1 MSDQNSDPNTE
12 EEKKDQATPTE
23 QETPTPKREEAQVD
37 QKPTKNPENPA
48 VETKGENDSPHPEEP
63 TTEKQAKDSS
73 EKTITEEQKKT
84 QSEETASEEQ
94 KEAPSEKTPTEEQ
107 AEESPEENTES
118 ILTQD
123 TGLLSHEKKTSLKTS
138 VGKQARNTGR
148 NWYVIHTY
156 SGYEDAVEKAL
167 RQRIESLNMHDLI
180 FDIIVPKESTI
191 TIKKG
196 EHVTEKKRLFPG
208 YVLVEMIVTD
218 ESWYVVR
225 NTPNVTGFV
234 GSGTIPVPIH
244 PEEFNVIQK
253 HIKKEEPKFKINFQ
267 IGEQVIIS
275 DGPFKT
281 YEGLID
287 TIDEKKGKLKVLVTI
302 FGRETP
308 VELDFVQ
315 VKKK

>member
-1 MSDQNSDPNTE
+1 MAD
-12 EEKKDQATPTE
+12 
-23 QETPTPKREEAQVD
+23 
-37 QKPTKNPENPA
+37 
-48 VETKGENDSPHPEEP
+48 
-63 TTEKQAKDSS
+63 
-73 EKTITEEQKKT
+73 
-84 QSEETASEEQ
+84 
-94 KEAPSEKTPTEEQ
+94 
-107 AEESPEENTES
+107 S
-118 ILTQD
+118 ILD
-123 TGLLSHEKKTSLKTS
+123 PHLKKTSLKTS
-138 VGKQARNTGR
+138 VGKQLKGTGR

-167 RQRIESLNMHDLI
+167 RQRIESLNMNDLI
-180 FDIIVPKESTI
+180 FDVVVPKESTI

-208 YVLVEMIVTD
+208 YVLVDMIVTD

-234 GSGTIPVPIH
+234 GSGTIPVPVR
-244 PEEFNVIQK
+244 PEEFDVIMK
-253 HIKKEEPKFKINFQ
+253 HSKKEEPKFKINFSV
-267 IGEQVIIS
+267 GEQVIIS
-275 DGPFKT
+275 DGPFKN

-287 TIDEKKGKLKVLVTI
+287 AIDEKKGKLKVLVTV

>member
-1 MSDQNSDPNTE
+1 MTDTNNPADDQAVTTDEPQAEETAVSEETSAPAEDTPTNEDGAPSEEVSSEEASTE
-12 EEKKDQATPTE
+12 EAEETEEADDEPATPSLMGM
-23 QETPTPKREEAQVD
+23 D
-37 QKPTKNPENPA
+37 
-48 VETKGENDSPHPEEP
+48 
-63 TTEKQAKDSS
+63 
-73 EKTITEEQKKT
+73 QKKT
-84 QSEETASEEQ
+84 A
-94 KEAPSEKTPTEEQ
+94 
-107 AEESPEENTES
+107 
-118 ILTQD
+118 
-123 TGLLSHEKKTSLKTS
+123 LKTS
-138 VGKQARNTGR
+138 VGKQAKGTGK

-208 YVLVEMIVTD
+208 YVLVNMIVTD

-234 GSGTIPVPIH
+234 GSGTIPVPVR
-244 PEEFNVIQK
+244 PEEFDVIQK
-253 HIKKEEPKFKINFQ
+253 HVKKEEPKFKINFQ
-267 IGEQVIIS
+267 VGENVIVS
-275 DGPFKT
+275 DGPFKN

>member
-1 MSDQNSDPNTE
+1 MSTTDPQNEENVQEEQLTSPEESTE
-12 EEKKDQATPTE
+12 STE
-23 QETPTPKREEAQVD
+23 QETT
-37 QKPTKNPENPA
+37 
-48 VETKGENDSPHPEEP
+48 SEP
-63 TTEKQAKDSS
+63 
-73 EKTITEEQKKT
+73 
-84 QSEETASEEQ
+84 SEETSETPENQDVPQDASDEEDL
-94 KEAPSEKTPTEEQ
+94 EDDAPKSDLMM
-107 AEESPEENTES
+107 
-118 ILTQD
+118 I
-123 TGLLSHEKKTSLKTS
+123 HEKKTSLKTS
-138 VGKQARNTGR
+138 VGKQAKNTGK

-180 FDIIVPKESTI
+180 FDVIVPKESTI

-208 YVLVEMIVTD
+208 YVLVNMIVTD

-234 GSGTIPVPIH
+234 GSGTIPVPVR
-244 PEEFNVIQK
+244 PEEFNVIEK

-267 IGEQVIIS
+267 VGEQVIIS

>member
-1 MSDQNSDPNTE
+1 MSDQND
-12 EEKKDQATPTE
+12 
-23 QETPTPKREEAQVD
+23 
-37 QKPTKNPENPA
+37 
-48 VETKGENDSPHPEEP
+48 P
-63 TTEKQAKDSS
+63 TTD
-73 EKTITEEQKKT
+73 EQ
-84 QSEETASEEQ
+84 QESTA
-94 KEAPSEKTPTEEQ
+94 PTEESAPAQ
-107 AEESPEENTES
+107 QEAPADQAPGETEATTENKEEESSEPTEAEELPKAGQEEEQTAEEAPAENTPEEQPEAGESTSGSS
-118 ILTQD
+118 ILVDPT
-123 TGLLSHEKKTSLKTS
+123 TLSMGGSMGSDVKRTALKTS
-138 VGKQARNTGR
+138 IGKQASGTGK

-208 YVLVEMIVTD
+208 YVLVSMIVTD

-234 GSGTIPVPIH
+234 GSGTIPVPVD
-244 PEEFNVIQK
+244 PEEFAVIEK
-253 HIKKEEPKFKINFQ
+253 HIKKEEPKFKINFTK
-267 IGEQVIIS
+267 GENVIVS

-287 TIDEKKGKLKVLVTI
+287 SIDEKKGKLKVLVTI

>member
-1 MSDQNSDPNTE
+1 MSDETRAATTPGDPASSTVSTGNDQNDPE
-12 EEKKDQATPTE
+12 GEASPVQDLDPSMEKQPEEKPSE
-23 QETPTPKREEAQVD
+23 PEEAAPVYLD
-37 QKPTKNPENPA
+37 
-48 VETKGENDSPHPEEP
+48 PH
-63 TTEKQAKDSS
+63 
-73 EKTITEEQKKT
+73 
-84 QSEETASEEQ
+84 
-94 KEAPSEKTPTEEQ
+94 
-107 AEESPEENTES
+107 
-118 ILTQD
+118 L
-123 TGLLSHEKKTSLKTS
+123 KKTSLKTS
-138 VGKQARNTGR
+138 IGKQAKNTGR

-180 FDIIVPKESTI
+180 FDVIVPKENTI

-208 YVLVEMIVTD
+208 YVLVDMIVTD

-234 GSGTIPVPIH
+234 GSGTIPVPVR
-244 PEEFNVIQK
+244 PEEFEVIQK
-253 HIKKEEPKFKINFQ
+253 HIKKEEPKFKINFVL
-267 IGEQVIIS
+267 GEQVIIS
-275 DGPFKT
+275 DGPFKN
-281 YEGLID
+281 YEGMID
-287 TIDEKKGKLKVLVTI
+287 GIDEKKGKLKVLVTI

>member
-1 MSDQNSDPNTE
+1 MSDQTTPPADDTNTQAPVIDPATE
-12 EEKKDQATPTE
+12 LPAP
-23 QETPTPKREEAQVD
+23 EEAQLMQAD
-37 QKPTKNPENPA
+37 HELPAPEAEGEKPLMLDIHINP
-48 VETKGENDSPHPEEP
+48 H
-63 TTEKQAKDSS
+63 
-73 EKTITEEQKKT
+73 
-84 QSEETASEEQ
+84 
-94 KEAPSEKTPTEEQ
+94 
-107 AEESPEENTES
+107 
-118 ILTQD
+118 L
-123 TGLLSHEKKTSLKTS
+123 KKTSLKTS
-138 VGKQARNTGR
+138 IGKQAKNTGR

-180 FDIIVPKESTI
+180 FDVVVPKESTI

-208 YVLVEMIVTD
+208 YVLVDMIVTD

-234 GSGTIPVPIH
+234 GSGTIPVPVR
-244 PEEFNVIQK
+244 PEEFDVIQK
-253 HIKKEEPKFKINFQ
+253 HIKKEEPKFKINFSVS
-267 IGEQVIIS
+267 EQVIIS
-275 DGPFKT
+275 DGPFKN

-287 TIDEKKGKLKVLVTI
+287 SIDEKKGKLKVLVTI